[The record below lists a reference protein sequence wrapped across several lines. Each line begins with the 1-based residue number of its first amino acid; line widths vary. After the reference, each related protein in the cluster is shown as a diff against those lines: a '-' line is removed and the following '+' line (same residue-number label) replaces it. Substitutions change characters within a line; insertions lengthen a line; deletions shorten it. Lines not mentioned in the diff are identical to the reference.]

1 MHRMRIC
8 VLASGSKGN
17 ATYVEGGGVR
27 LLIDAGISCRDL
39 EKRLAAVGESPD
51 GLDGIL
57 ITHEHIDHVR
67 GLARFVDRHGTP
79 VFANEGTAAVVE
91 RQCRLE
97 GKSPPPD
104 FTLFESRVPFALGGL
119 TVTPVRTSHDTAEPV
134 AYTLDDG
141 AARLGYFTDL
151 GFVSGEV
158 ADALAACDALVL
170 ESNHDLTML
179 RESGRPFA
187 LISRIAGDSGHLSND
202 QACEAVARCASPN
215 LRALV
220 LAHLSEECNQP
231 AVARACM
238 ARALKARGLAP
249 ALAVAEQSV
258 PLPFLE
264 V

>member
-1 MHRMRIC
+1 M
-8 VLASGSKGN
+8 ASGSKGN

-67 GLARFVDRHGTP
+67 GLARFVDRHDTP

-97 GKSPPPD
+97 GKSPTPD
-104 FTLFESRVPFALGGL
+104 FTLFESRVPFTLGDL

-141 AARLGYFTDL
+141 ATCLGYFTDL

-158 ADALAACDALVL
+158 AAALAACDALVL

-202 QACEAVARCASPN
+202 QACEAIARCASPT

-238 ARALKARGLAP
+238 ARALKARGLSP
-249 ALAVAEQSV
+249 TLAIAEQAS

-264 V
+264 L

>member
-1 MHRMRIC
+1 MRGMRIC

-27 LLIDAGISCRDL
+27 LLIDAGLSCRDL
-39 EKRLAAVGESPD
+39 ERRLQAVGESPD
-51 GLDGIL
+51 GLDAIL
-57 ITHEHIDHVR
+57 VTHEHVDHVR
-67 GLARFVDRHGTP
+67 GLGRFAERHGAA

-91 RQCRLE
+91 RQCRLAGRE
-97 GKSPPPD
+97 APP
-104 FTLFESRVPFALGGL
+104 FTLFQSRVPFALGGL

-141 AARLGYFTDL
+141 AARLGLFTDL

-158 ADALAACDALVL
+158 AAALAACDALIL
-170 ESNHDLTML
+170 ESNHDLGML
-179 RESGRPFA
+179 RASGRPYPLVA
-187 LISRIAGDSGHLSND
+187 RIAGESGHLSND
-202 QACEAVARCASPN
+202 QAAEAVARCAAPG

-231 AVARACM
+231 DLARAAM
-238 ARALKARGLAP
+238 ARALNARGLAP
-249 ALAVAEQSV
+249 ALAVAKQSS
-258 PLPFLE
+258 PLPFME

>member
-1 MHRMRIC
+1 MRLS

-39 EKRLAAVGESPD
+39 EKRLAAVGADPD
-51 GLDGIL
+51 GLDAIL
-57 ITHEHIDHVR
+57 ITHEHVDHVR
-67 GLARFVDRHGTP
+67 GLARFAERHGTP
-79 VFANEGTAAVVE
+79 IFANEGTAAVVE
-91 RQCRLE
+91 RQCRLDGRE
-97 GKSPPPD
+97 PPP

-151 GFVSGEV
+151 GFVSDEV
-158 ADALAACDALVL
+158 AAALAACDALVL
-170 ESNHDLTML
+170 ESNHDRTML
-179 RESGRPFA
+179 RCSGRPFA

-202 QACEAVARCASPN
+202 QACEAVARCASSS

-231 AVARACM
+231 DVARACM

-249 ALAVAEQSV
+249 LLAVAEQSV